1 MDTRTLWAEQ
11 PVKLLIFKNTHRSA
25 HLYFGDDMEKEE
37 RIRNFQDWLDD
48 GNELTV
54 EDILA
59 IVISCMYNEKVD
71 DYTTFL
77 MLCGKIYDINIKA
90 RKIS

>member
-1 MDTRTLWAEQ
+1 M
-11 PVKLLIFKNTHRSA
+11 K
-25 HLYFGDDMEKEE
+25 KEE
-37 RIRNFQDWLDD
+37 RIRNFQDWLDK

-54 EDILA
+54 EDMLA
-59 IVISCMYNEKVD
+59 IVISCMHNKNVD

-90 RKIS
+90 RKVS